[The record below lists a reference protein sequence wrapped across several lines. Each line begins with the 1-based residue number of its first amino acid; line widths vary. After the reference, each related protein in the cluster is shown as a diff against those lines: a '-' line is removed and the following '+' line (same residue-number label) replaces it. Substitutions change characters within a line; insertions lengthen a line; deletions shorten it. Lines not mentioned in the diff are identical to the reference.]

1 MTSATRAIIASG
13 PHDLRV
19 GEVPVPELGPGQVLV
34 RIHTGGICGSDLH
47 YYQHGGFGTV
57 RIKSPLV
64 LGHEIAGTVAAVAAG
79 VTHVAAGD
87 RVAVNPSLPCGQC
100 APCLS
105 GHRNHCTDMLFLGSA
120 MRNPHV
126 QGGFRDWLVC
136 AAEQAIPLPAN
147 LSFAEAALAEP
158 TAVCLHALA
167 RAGDLT
173 GRRVLVTGAGPI
185 GMLMVAVCR
194 MAGAAFIAVTDRIAM
209 PLDMATRTGADI
221 ALNVGD
227 NPEAIA
233 DWVAANQRFD
243 VHLEASGSPI
253 ATLGGIA
260 ALGPLGISVLIGQ
273 GAEVLLQ
280 VSSLIR
286 HEIDL
291 RGSFRVDR
299 EYQQAIDY
307 LAAGRLDVAHIIT
320 ATLPAARSIEAFDLA
335 LDKSRSVK
343 VQLEFS

>member
-1 MTSATRAIIASG
+1 MTQATRAIIASG
-13 PHDLRV
+13 PHDLRI
-19 GEVPVPELGPGQVLV
+19 GEVPVPDLGPGQVLV

-64 LGHEIAGTVAAVAAG
+64 LGHEIAGTVAAVGEG

-87 RVAVNPSLPCGQC
+87 RAAVNPSLPCGKCEQC
-100 APCLS
+100 RS

-126 QGGFRDWLVC
+126 QGGFRDLLVC
-136 AAEQAIPLPAN
+136 ASEQAIPLPSN
-147 LSFAEAALAEP
+147 LSFAQAALAEP

-167 RAGDLT
+167 RAGDLV

-194 MAGAAFIAVTDRIAM
+194 MAGAAFIAVTDRIPM
-209 PLDMATRTGADI
+209 PLDMARRTGADL

-227 NPEAIA
+227 NPQAIA

-243 VHLEASGSPI
+243 VHFEASGSPF
-253 ATLGGIA
+253 ATLDGVA
-260 ALGPLGISVLIGQ
+260 ALGPLGICVLIGQ
-273 GAEVLLQ
+273 GAEVQLQ

-286 HEIDL
+286 HEVDM
-291 RGSFRVDR
+291 RGSFRFDR
-299 EYQQAIDY
+299 EYQMAVDY
-307 LAAGRLDVAHIIT
+307 LGSGRLDVAHIVT
-320 ATLPAARSIEAFDLA
+320 ATLPASRGIEAFELA